1 MCIRDRINTNILWKS
16 WSSLRAKSIYEDTL
30 AMNISDISSMTY
42 QAIWEYNKGSK
53 INDDDIKI
61 AFDKKNKT
69 LIQIEEIFKK
79 FDFIMLPSS
88 QVFPFNKN
96 IQYPNKI
103 NDQEL
108 DTYHRWLEVFII
120 SSLFDLP
127 TLTVPIGF
135 NETGSPMGL
144 QIIAKKGDDIKLL
157 SFAKT
162 YEKIYKY
169 SNIKAKFKL

>member
-1 MCIRDRINTNILWKS
+1 MQIQNIN
-16 WSSLRAKSIYEDTL
+16 D
-30 AMNISDISSMTY
+30 MTE

-79 FDFIMLPSS
+79 FDFIILPSS

-96 IQYPNKI
+96 IQYPKKI
-103 NDQEL
+103 NEQEL

-135 NETGSPMGL
+135 NENGNPMGL
-144 QIIAKKGDDIKLL
+144 QIIAKKGNDIKLL